1 MGERVGGG
9 GRDIRDNLAQPPHL
23 EAGKSEDQR
32 CEVTSPKS
40 AESWKMEGNFSRR
53 VRGRESRMG
62 KGPGKV
68 RSGEGERQGGGFH
81 KCLTARKNYA
91 LALNHTPQA
100 VLIKM
105 QTLNIIHMKYVPE
118 ILLPKYVFS
127 Y

>member
-1 MGERVGGG
+1 MGGV
-9 GRDIRDNLAQPPHL
+9 RDIRDNLAEPPHL

-32 CEVTSPKS
+32 CEVTCPKS
-40 AESWKMEGNFSRR
+40 VESWEMEGNLSGR
-53 VRGRESRMG
+53 VGGRESRVG
-62 KGPGKV
+62 QGPVKA
-68 RSGEGERQGGGFH
+68 RSGEGERQHGGFH
-81 KCLTARKNYA
+81 KCLTARKNYV

-105 QTLNIIHMKYVPE
+105 QTLNIIHMKYVLE